1 MAKIGQFNKLRV
13 IKKLDF
19 GIYLDGDAHGE
30 ILMPKQ
36 YVPENCNPEDEIECF
51 IYLDSEDRII
61 ATTLTPYAKV
71 GEFAYLEVVSV
82 SAVGAF
88 LNWGLPKDLFV
99 PFREQ
104 KQKMEVGRFYLVYL
118 YLDEDTNRIA
128 ASAKLEQFLLDVAPE
143 YSVGQEVDLLIYHKT
158 DLGYKAIINTE
169 HLGVLY
175 KNEVFQELHPGQK
188 IKGYINKIRDDKKI
202 DLALQKPGFEKID
215 SLTDIILKK
224 LSEQNG
230 FLEVNDKTDAA
241 EIYAIFGVSKK
252 TFKKAIGALY
262 KKELIDIS
270 EKGIQLTTKK

>member
-13 IKKLDF
+13 VKKLDF
-19 GIYLDGDAHGE
+19 GIYLDGDSHGE

-36 YVPENCNPEDEIECF
+36 YVPENCNPEDEIDCF

-61 ATTLTPYAKV
+61 ATTLTPFAKV

-82 SAVGAF
+82 SAIGAF
-88 LNWGLPKDLFV
+88 LKWGLPKDLFV

-128 ASAKLEQFLLDVAPE
+128 ASAKLEQFLLDVPPE

-175 KNEVFQELHPGQK
+175 KNEVFQELRPGQK
-188 IKGYINKIRDDKKI
+188 IKGYINKIREDKKI

-215 SLTDIILKK
+215 SLTDVILKK
-224 LSEQNG
+224 IAENNG
-230 FLEVNDKTDAA
+230 FLEVLYKSEAGK
-241 EIYAIFGVSKK
+241 IYELFGVSKK
-252 TFKKAIGALY
+252 TFKKGICALY
-262 KKELIDIS
+262 KEKLIDLND
-270 EKGIQLTTKK
+270 KGIRLGK

>member
-13 IKKLDF
+13 VKKLDF
-19 GIYLDGDAHGE
+19 GIYLDGDSHGE

-36 YVPENCNPEDEIECF
+36 YVPENCNPEDEIDCF

-61 ATTLTPYAKV
+61 ATTLTPFAKV

-82 SAVGAF
+82 SAIGAF
-88 LNWGLPKDLFV
+88 LKWGLPKDLFV

-128 ASAKLEQFLLDVAPE
+128 ASAKLEQFLLDVPPE

-175 KNEVFQELHPGQK
+175 KNEVFQELRPGQK
-188 IKGYINKIRDDKKI
+188 IKGYINKIREDKKI
-202 DLALQKPGFEKID
+202 DLALRKPGFEKID
-215 SLTDIILKK
+215 SLTDVILKK
-224 LSEQNG
+224 IAENNG
-230 FLEVNDKTDAA
+230 FLEVSDKTEAGK
-241 EIYAIFGVSKK
+241 IYELFGVSKK

-262 KKELIDIS
+262 KKKLIDLND
-270 EKGIQLTTKK
+270 KGIRLGK

>member
-13 IKKLDF
+13 VKKLDF
-19 GIYLDGDAHGE
+19 GIYLDGDSHGE

-36 YVPENCNPEDEIECF
+36 YVPENCNPEDEIDCF

-61 ATTLTPYAKV
+61 ATTLTPFAKV

-82 SAVGAF
+82 SAIGAF
-88 LNWGLPKDLFV
+88 LKWGLPKDLFV

-128 ASAKLEQFLLDVAPE
+128 ASAKLEQFLLDVPPE

-175 KNEVFQELHPGQK
+175 KNEVFQELRPGQK
-188 IKGYINKIRDDKKI
+188 IKGYINKIREDKKI

-215 SLTDIILKK
+215 SLTDVILKK
-224 LSEQNG
+224 IAENNG
-230 FLEVNDKTDAA
+230 FLEVSDKTEAGK
-241 EIYAIFGVSKK
+241 IYELFGVSKK

-262 KKELIDIS
+262 KKKL
-270 EKGIQLTTKK
+270 